1 MWDDF
6 FQKRMEAEKMKCIV
20 VAVISMLA
28 IGLSFQDSVFAQE
41 KVSGED
47 KMIGATFKGL
57 AKAYITV
64 TDIDKLKKDKIDEL
78 NKMDTEKF
86 QKRYA
91 RIYVIIKDWPSALK
105 SKYNITEDMPKD
117 QAIKN
122 LESLNRGAIYE
133 MIDST
138 PDTIIAERYRQY
150 LAEEKQAAPG
160 TQKTGL
166 AEQVTMVWNKI
177 LERFNKPA
185 PKQKS
190 GPIDQR

>member
-1 MWDDF
+1 MTYL
-6 FQKRMEAEKMKCIV
+6 QKRMEAEKMKCIV
-20 VAVISMLA
+20 VTVISMLA

-57 AKAYITV
+57 AKAYIAV

-78 NKMDTEKF
+78 NTMDTEKF

-105 SKYNITEDMPKD
+105 SKYTITEAMTKD

-122 LESLNRGAIYE
+122 IASLNKAAIYE

-138 PDTIIAERYRQY
+138 PDAIIAARYRQY
-150 LAEEKQAAPG
+150 LAEGKQEAPG

-166 AEQVTMVWNKI
+166 AEQVTMVWNRI
-177 LERFNKPA
+177 LETFNTPA

-190 GPIDQR
+190 GANDQR